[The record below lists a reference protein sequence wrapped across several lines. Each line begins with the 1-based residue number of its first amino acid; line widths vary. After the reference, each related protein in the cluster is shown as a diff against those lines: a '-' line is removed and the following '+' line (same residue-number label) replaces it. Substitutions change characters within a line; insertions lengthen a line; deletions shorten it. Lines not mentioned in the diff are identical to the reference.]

1 MIRPWPVL
9 TRLARAQ
16 RGDRSARGDRE
27 APPPSPRAASSAS
40 DSAPSGLR
48 SGDAEQSRAGLASP
62 VTSLLKILLAPS
74 ACLAQASSVCPSP
87 PFRCR
92 RALITGWGQSRAPRS
107 DRIPRRR
114 ESEGSEGRRTPAGSS
129 MKFSPAHYLLP
140 LLPAL
145 VLSTRQDYEE
155 LEKQLKE
162 VFKERST
169 ILRQLTKT
177 SRELDG
183 IKVNLQSLK
192 NDEQSAKTDVKKLLE
207 LGQQQREEM
216 KSLQEALQNQLKE
229 TSEKAEKHQATIN
242 FLKTEVE
249 RKSKMIRD
257 LQNEAQQLTDLEQKL
272 AVAKNELEKAALDRE
287 SQMKAMKETVQLCLT
302 SVFRDQPPP
311 PLSLITLNPTQM
323 LLPPRNIASKL
334 PDAGAKS
341 KPQQSASGNNES
353 SQVEST
359 KEGNPSTT
367 ACDSQDEGRT
377 CSTTHKE
384 SPPSNATAETKPIPQ
399 KLQMPPCSECEVKKA
414 PEKPLTSF
422 EGMAAREEKIL

>member
-1 MIRPWPVL
+1 
-9 TRLARAQ
+9 
-16 RGDRSARGDRE
+16 
-27 APPPSPRAASSAS
+27 
-40 DSAPSGLR
+40 
-48 SGDAEQSRAGLASP
+48 
-62 VTSLLKILLAPS
+62 
-74 ACLAQASSVCPSP
+74 
-87 PFRCR
+87 
-92 RALITGWGQSRAPRS
+92 
-107 DRIPRRR
+107 
-114 ESEGSEGRRTPAGSS
+114 

-192 NDEQSAKTDVKKLLE
+192 NDEQSAKTDVQKLLE
-207 LGQQQREEM
+207 LGQKQREEM

-249 RKSKMIRD
+249 RKTKMIRD
-257 LQNEAQQLTDLEQKL
+257 LQNENKSLKNKLLSGSKLCGIHAEESKKIQAQLKELRYGKKDLLFKAQQLTDLEQKL

-311 PLSLITLNPTQM
+311 LSLITTNPAQM
-323 LLPPRNIASKL
+323 LFPTRTIAAKI
-334 PDAGAKS
+334 PDEKTKS
-341 KPQQSASGNNES
+341 KPQQSATGNNENTR
-353 SQVEST
+353 VEST
-359 KEGNPSTT
+359 KKENPSTT

-377 CSTTHKE
+377 CLTKHKD
-384 SPPSNATAETKPIPQ
+384 SPPRNATADSETVPQ
-399 KLQMPPCSECEVKKA
+399 KLQMPLCSECEVKKA
-414 PEKPLTSF
+414 PEKQLTSF

>member
-1 MIRPWPVL
+1 
-9 TRLARAQ
+9 
-16 RGDRSARGDRE
+16 
-27 APPPSPRAASSAS
+27 
-40 DSAPSGLR
+40 
-48 SGDAEQSRAGLASP
+48 
-62 VTSLLKILLAPS
+62 
-74 ACLAQASSVCPSP
+74 
-87 PFRCR
+87 
-92 RALITGWGQSRAPRS
+92 
-107 DRIPRRR
+107 
-114 ESEGSEGRRTPAGSS
+114 

-192 NDEQSAKTDVKKLLE
+192 NDEQSAKTDVQKLLE
-207 LGQQQREEM
+207 LGQKQREEM

-249 RKSKMIRD
+249 RKTKMIRD

-311 PLSLITLNPTQM
+311 LSLITTNPAQM
-323 LLPPRNIASKL
+323 LFPTRTIAAKI
-334 PDAGAKS
+334 PDEKTKS
-341 KPQQSASGNNES
+341 KPQQSATGNNENTR
-353 SQVEST
+353 VEST
-359 KEGNPSTT
+359 KKENPSTIP
-367 ACDSQDEGRT
+367 CDSQDEGRT
-377 CSTTHKE
+377 CLTKHKD
-384 SPPSNATAETKPIPQ
+384 SPPRNATADSEPVPQ
-399 KLQMPPCSECEVKKA
+399 KLQMPLCSECEVKKA
-414 PEKPLTSF
+414 PEKQLTSF

>member
-1 MIRPWPVL
+1 
-9 TRLARAQ
+9 
-16 RGDRSARGDRE
+16 
-27 APPPSPRAASSAS
+27 
-40 DSAPSGLR
+40 
-48 SGDAEQSRAGLASP
+48 
-62 VTSLLKILLAPS
+62 
-74 ACLAQASSVCPSP
+74 
-87 PFRCR
+87 
-92 RALITGWGQSRAPRS
+92 
-107 DRIPRRR
+107 
-114 ESEGSEGRRTPAGSS
+114 

-145 VLSTRQDYEE
+145 VLGTRQDYEE

-192 NDEQSAKTDVKKLLE
+192 NDEQSAKTDVQKLLE
-207 LGQQQREEM
+207 FGQKQREEM

-257 LQNEAQQLTDLEQKL
+257 LQNENKSLKNKLLSGNKLCGIHAEESKKIQAQLKELRYGKKDLLFKAQQLTDLEQKL

-287 SQMKAMKETVQLCLT
+287 SQMKAMKETVQLCLS

-311 PLSLITLNPTQM
+311 LSLITTNPTQM
-323 LLPPRNIASKL
+323 LLPPRTITAKV
-334 PDAGAKS
+334 PDTRAKS
-341 KPQQSASGNNES
+341 KSQQSAPENSEN
-353 SQVEST
+353 SQAEST
-359 KEGNPSTT
+359 KEENPGTSG
-367 ACDSQDEGRT
+367 CDSPDEGRT
-377 CSTTHKE
+377 CSMTRKE
-384 SPPSNATAETKPIPQ
+384 GPPSNASAQPEPVLQ
-399 KLQMPPCSECEVKKA
+399 KLQMSPCSECETKKA
-414 PEKPLTSF
+414 PEKQLASF
-422 EGMAAREEKIL
+422 EGTAAREEKIL

>member
-1 MIRPWPVL
+1 
-9 TRLARAQ
+9 
-16 RGDRSARGDRE
+16 
-27 APPPSPRAASSAS
+27 
-40 DSAPSGLR
+40 
-48 SGDAEQSRAGLASP
+48 
-62 VTSLLKILLAPS
+62 
-74 ACLAQASSVCPSP
+74 
-87 PFRCR
+87 
-92 RALITGWGQSRAPRS
+92 
-107 DRIPRRR
+107 
-114 ESEGSEGRRTPAGSS
+114 

-257 LQNEAQQLTDLEQKL
+257 LQNENKSLKNKLLSGNKLCGIHAEESKKIQAQLKELRYGKKDLLFKAQQLTDLEQKL
-272 AVAKNELEKAALDRE
+272 AVAKNELEKAALDR
-287 SQMKAMKETVQLCLT
+287 
-302 SVFRDQPPP
+302 
-311 PLSLITLNPTQM
+311 
-323 LLPPRNIASKL
+323 
-334 PDAGAKS
+334 
-341 KPQQSASGNNES
+341 PQQSASGNNES

-377 CSTTHKE
+377 CSMTPKE
-384 SPPSNATAETKPIPQ
+384 NPSSNATAEIEPIPQ

>member
-1 MIRPWPVL
+1 
-9 TRLARAQ
+9 
-16 RGDRSARGDRE
+16 
-27 APPPSPRAASSAS
+27 
-40 DSAPSGLR
+40 
-48 SGDAEQSRAGLASP
+48 
-62 VTSLLKILLAPS
+62 
-74 ACLAQASSVCPSP
+74 
-87 PFRCR
+87 
-92 RALITGWGQSRAPRS
+92 
-107 DRIPRRR
+107 
-114 ESEGSEGRRTPAGSS
+114 

-192 NDEQSAKTDVKKLLE
+192 NDEQSAKTDVQKLLE
-207 LGQQQREEM
+207 LGQKQREEM

-302 SVFRDQPPP
+302 SVFRDQRPP
-311 PLSLITLNPTQM
+311 PLSLITSNPTQM

-334 PDAGAKS
+334 PDAAAKS

-377 CSTTHKE
+377 CSMRHKE
-384 SPPSNATAETKPIPQ
+384 SPPSNATAETEPIPQ
-399 KLQMPPCSECEVKKA
+399 KLQMPPCAECEVKKA

>member
-1 MIRPWPVL
+1 
-9 TRLARAQ
+9 
-16 RGDRSARGDRE
+16 
-27 APPPSPRAASSAS
+27 
-40 DSAPSGLR
+40 
-48 SGDAEQSRAGLASP
+48 
-62 VTSLLKILLAPS
+62 
-74 ACLAQASSVCPSP
+74 
-87 PFRCR
+87 
-92 RALITGWGQSRAPRS
+92 
-107 DRIPRRR
+107 
-114 ESEGSEGRRTPAGSS
+114 

-145 VLSTRQDYEE
+145 VLGTRQDYEE

-192 NDEQSAKTDVKKLLE
+192 NDEQSAKTDVQKLLE
-207 LGQQQREEM
+207 LGQKQREEM
-216 KSLQEALQNQLKE
+216 KSLQETLQNQLKE

-311 PLSLITLNPTQM
+311 LSLITSHPTQM
-323 LLPPRNIASKL
+323 LLPPRTIDSKI
-334 PDAGAKS
+334 PDSTAKN
-341 KPQQSASGNNES
+341 KPQHSVPGNSES
-353 SQVEST
+353 SHVEST
-359 KEGNPSTT
+359 KEANPNATE
-367 ACDSQDEGRT
+367 CDSQNVGKA
-377 CSTTHKE
+377 CSTKHKE
-384 SPPSNATAETKPIPQ
+384 SPPSNTTEKSEPSTQ
-399 KLQMPPCSECEVKKA
+399 KLQMSPCPECDVKKTT
-414 PEKPLTSF
+414 EKKLTSF
-422 EGMAAREEKIL
+422 EEMATREEKIL